1 MSKKKKKP
9 DAIEQILQVSE
20 ECVMRMNTR
29 CYCRRTMKK
38 LLKKLFG
45 IRV

>member
-1 MSKKKKKP
+1 MKKRKKP

-20 ECVMRMNTR
+20 ECVMKINAPCR
-29 CYCRRTMKK
+29 CRQNMRR

-45 IRV
+45 VKA

>member
-1 MSKKKKKP
+1 MRRKKKP

-20 ECVMRMNTR
+20 ECVMKLNTK
-29 CYCRRTMKK
+29 CYCRRNMRR